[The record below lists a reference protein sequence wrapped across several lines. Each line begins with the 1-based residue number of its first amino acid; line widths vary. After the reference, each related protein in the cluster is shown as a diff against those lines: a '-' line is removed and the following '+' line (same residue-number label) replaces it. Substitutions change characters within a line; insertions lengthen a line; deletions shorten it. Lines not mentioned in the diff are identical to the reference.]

1 MFLKKVFVLASWCYH
16 IDSFPSKNAGKVIL
30 LHRSV
35 SIFKDLVYPQHISV
49 CVTFYV
55 PFHNSINPQE
65 HFFHRTRI
73 TSYLRPVN
81 IATFLRTAFLYT
93 SKSSRLQMF
102 FKIGV
107 LKRSANFTEKHLCWI
122 YFQKNLQ
129 VQGLLFIIKRL
140 QHRRFPVRFTQFLE
154 TPFFIEHIR
163 WLIL

>member
-1 MFLKKVFVLASWCYH
+1 M
-16 IDSFPSKNAGKVIL
+16 IL

-107 LKRSANFTEKHLCWI
+107 LKSFANFTGKHLCWS
-122 YFQKNLQ
+122 
-129 VQGLLFIIKRL
+129 LFKKTFRLKVFNFILKRL
-140 QHRRFPVRFTQFLE
+140 QHRCFSVNFKHF
-154 TPFFIEHIR
+154 
-163 WLIL
+163 